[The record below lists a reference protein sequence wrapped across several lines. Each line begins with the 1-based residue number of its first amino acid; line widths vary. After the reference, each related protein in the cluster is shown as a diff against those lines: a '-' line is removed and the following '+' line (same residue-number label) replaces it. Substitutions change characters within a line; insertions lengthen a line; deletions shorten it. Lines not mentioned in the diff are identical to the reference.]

1 MKKLE
6 LELEKFRLRLV
17 DMGNLA
23 EKMVQQAAE
32 SLVDP
37 QEATLTDA
45 IRSAEEKLDRFQLD
59 IDGEAI
65 RLLTLYSPVASDL
78 RMILSISRITSELER
93 IGDHTVN
100 MSESLDLIRSHQQ
113 PDLLP
118 SILRMAS
125 VVLTMVRDALDA
137 FVKRDLDKAQATIA
151 NDNIVDALNDQV
163 VGELLSVETLRDL
176 IAGTEDMAG
185 VLAQML
191 IARSLER
198 IADQATNISEEIV
211 YMVKGHDIRHQGL
224 PRSGH
229 A

>member
-1 MKKLE
+1 MKKLDSD
-6 LELEKFRLRLV
+6 LEKFRARLV

-23 EKMVQQAAE
+23 EKMLRQAAE
-32 SLVDP
+32 ALVDP
-37 QEATLTDA
+37 KETSLIES

-59 IDGEAI
+59 IDREAI

-78 RMILSISRITSELER
+78 RTVLSISRITSELER

-100 MSESLDLIRSHQQ
+100 MSESLDLIRTQQ
-113 PDLLP
+113 QSDLLP

-125 VVLTMVRDALDA
+125 VVVTMVRDALDA
-137 FVKRDLDKAQATIA
+137 FVKRDLDKARETIA

-198 IADQATNISEEIV
+198 IADQATNISEEVV
-211 YMVKGHDIRHQGL
+211 YMVKGDDIRHQGL